1 VWIVHIT
8 KNKWRVK
15 MNDIIKIDIDTEIL
29 EEMLDHTSRTIAS
42 LDIEKDALE
51 DRIKELEATVEI
63 LQNEVEVQR
72 EEAQLPTEASD
83 MLDKFMTQDEII
95 ELVNDTLREATISID
110 V

>member
-1 VWIVHIT
+1 
-8 KNKWRVK
+8 
-15 MNDIIKIDIDTEIL
+15 MSDLIKIDTDTL
-29 EEMLDHTSRTIAS
+29 EERLNCMDA
-42 LDIEKDALE
+42 EKDCLE
-51 DRIKELEATVEI
+51 DRVKELEAVVET
-63 LQNEVEVQR
+63 LQNEVEIQR

>member
-1 VWIVHIT
+1 
-8 KNKWRVK
+8 
-15 MNDIIKIDIDTEIL
+15 MSDLIKIDTDTL
-29 EEMLDHTSRTIAS
+29 EERLNCMDA
-42 LDIEKDALE
+42 EKDALE
-51 DRIKELEATVEI
+51 DRVKELEAVVET

>member
-15 MNDIIKIDIDTEIL
+15 MSDLIKIDTDTL
-29 EEMLDHTSRTIAS
+29 EERLNCMDA
-42 LDIEKDALE
+42 EKDALE
-51 DRIKELEATVEI
+51 DRVKELEAVVET
-63 LQNEVEVQR
+63 LQNEVEIQR

>member
-1 VWIVHIT
+1 
-8 KNKWRVK
+8 

>member
-1 VWIVHIT
+1 
-8 KNKWRVK
+8 
-15 MNDIIKIDIDTEIL
+15 MSDLIKIDTDTL
-29 EEMLDHTSRTIAS
+29 EERLNCMDA
-42 LDIEKDALE
+42 EKDALE
-51 DRIKELEATVEI
+51 DRVKELEAVVET
-63 LQNEVEVQR
+63 LQNEVEIQR

>member
-1 VWIVHIT
+1 
-8 KNKWRVK
+8 

-51 DRIKELEATVEI
+51 DRVKELEAVVET
-63 LQNEVEVQR
+63 LQNEVEIQR